1 MQGKA
6 QLQKQLC
13 QHQGGRA
20 AHMATAM
27 GTNGTVEKYW
37 HQLILERLTPK
48 IMRQALAISDVKL
61 EQAPK
66 LKMLHRLR
74 ERETRQARVL
84 IVFMSFVVL
93 KLFIVASKHH
103 NMELFHSVSRILR

>member
-84 IVFMSFVVL
+84 IVLCHSSCWSFSL
-93 KLFIVASKHH
+93 RLAHITTWNYFIQ
-103 NMELFHSVSRILR
+103 